1 MCEGVVEHLRF
12 LFSFFFFVVVVVVVF
27 FFFFLYLFKHL
38 LQALPSSRQTFLM
51 SATLSTDVKRLQ
63 KEALN
68 RPALL
73 KLEEG
78 DDDDEEKDTRLRQL
92 SLRAPLQDR
101 FLICY
106 VMLKL
111 RLIQGKTIV
120 FVNSVD
126 QGFKL
131 QLFLSAFFIPSL
143 VLNSELPENSRNYIL
158 GEFDAGKCNLLIA
171 TDESHILRRAEE
183 QLQEQEEQDP
193 DVDEEEEV
201 EQKKSDKSKK
211 QKSKRAAAGA
221 ALDVAEFG
229 VARGFDFKAVANVI
243 NFDFPVSA
251 DA

>member
-1 MCEGVVEHLRF
+1 
-12 LFSFFFFVVVVVVVF
+12 
-27 FFFFLYLFKHL
+27 
-38 LQALPSSRQTFLM
+38 M
-51 SATLSTDVKRLQ
+51 SATLSVDVKRLQ

-78 DDDDEEKDTRLRQL
+78 DDEEEDKDSRLRQL
-92 SLRAPLQDR
+92 SLRAPSQDR

-106 VMLKL
+106 VMMKL
-111 RLIQGKTIV
+111 RLVHGKTIV

-131 QLFLSAFFIPSL
+131 QLFLSAFFISSL
-143 VLNSELPENSRNYIL
+143 VLNSELPENSRNYVL

-171 TDESHILRRAEE
+171 TDESHLIVEPPASDLVEQDADE
-183 QLQEQEEQDP
+183 QLD
-193 DVDEEEEV
+193 DEEDN
-201 EQKKSDKSKK
+201 QKKLPKK
-211 QKSKRAAAGA
+211 KGAKRSTAA